1 MFSIFCYFEEYYC
14 VLFIVFF
21 FFKQKTAYEM
31 RISDWSSDVCSSD
44 LHMARRIR
52 LVGGDRALADLPGG
66 DREMRREIDR
76 LVERCRIEAQHGAD
90 ARRHGRPEVRHM
102 VDAVVVERDALYQ
115 VDLDLVG
122 GDDAAQQVGP
132 GKVLLLGDGDQR
144 ADGVA
149 RMARVL
155 GEEAVVEVQLADR
168 GGVGIGR
175 PGADRKSVV

>member
-1 MFSIFCYFEEYYC
+1 
-14 VLFIVFF
+14 
-21 FFKQKTAYEM
+21 M

-44 LHMARRIR
+44 L
-52 LVGGDRALADLPGG
+52 DLPGG
-66 DREMRREIDR
+66 NREVRREIDR

-132 GKVLLLGDGDQR
+132 GKVLLLGAGDQR
-144 ADGVA
+144 ADWVA
-149 RMARVL
+149 RLARVL
-155 GEEAVVEVQLADR
+155 GDEAVVDGTGRAPRRER
-168 GGVGIGR
+168 G
-175 PGADRKSVV
+175 DK